1 MSFSSDKDRWP
12 DLLLLN
18 FDRRVKFHL
27 STKDSVL
34 FCSVKVNSNYYGM
47 QEKLGN
53 PKREGENQGIIIR
66 FRDEFSSLKEVRK
79 EKNVK

>member
-1 MSFSSDKDRWP
+1 MSFSSDKERWP

-27 STKDSVL
+27 STKDSVP
-34 FCSVKVNSNYYGM
+34 FCESQLYYYGK

-53 PKREGENQGIIIR
+53 PKREG
-66 FRDEFSSLKEVRK
+66 L
-79 EKNVK
+79 EKFT